1 MIKRLTW
8 FASGVVAGIAAM
20 RMARRKVR
28 QTADA
33 MKPVNIARGAAD
45 RARTRARDLADA
57 VRGARTAMHDRET
70 ELRSQHGMDRAAAA
84 RLPVEPGRVVP
95 LRPRER
101 RERRAPGL

>member
-20 RMARRKVR
+20 RVARRKVR

-33 MKPVNIARGAAD
+33 MKPVNIAKGAAD
-45 RARTRARDLADA
+45 RVRSRAHDLADA
-57 VRGARTAMHDRET
+57 VRDARTAMHDRED
-70 ELRSQHGMDRAAAA
+70 ELRSRHGIDPSEAA
-84 RLPVEPGRVVP
+84 RLPVQPGRVVP

-101 RERRAPGL
+101 RDRRVSGH